1 MKWVVIG
8 KQHNDVVYLK
18 ITEEESLAKK
28 YLEECQI
35 FFGIECKMELGEI
48 YTIGG
53 NKDER
58 TTNY

>member
-35 FFGIECKMELGEI
+35 FFGIGCKMELGEI

-53 NKDER
+53 NKDE
-58 TTNY
+58 